1 MEELSKASNTLKGYW
16 QTMLNKIMLIGNLGR
31 DPELQVTSDGT
42 PFTRFSIAV
51 NRNTKTST
59 GEKKEETE
67 WFNVV
72 AWRQLAEI
80 CERYLHKGSK
90 VYIEGRLTQRK
101 YTDKNGLERT
111 SVEVQATD
119 MEMLDSKSAS
129 SGSESYSTASVGN
142 NNDPFLP
149 DYPDD
154 LS

>member
-1 MEELSKASNTLKGYW
+1 
-16 QTMLNKIMLIGNLGR
+16 MLNKILLIGNLGR
-31 DPELQVTSDGT
+31 DPELNVTSDGVPVT
-42 PFTRFSIAV
+42 KFSLAV
-51 NRNTKTST
+51 NRRFKSAS
-59 GEKKEETE
+59 GEQKEETE
-67 WFNVV
+67 WFNIVT
-72 AWRQLAEI
+72 WRQLAEI

-119 MEMLDSKSAS
+119 MEMLDSKPAS
-129 SGSESYSTASVGN
+129 SGSESYSGASAGGS
-142 NNDPFLP
+142 NDPFLP